1 LILIFFDK
9 PSLGLRPTE
18 IKNKFDSVSLSD
30 EMKFKNVVV
39 KSPVFKS
46 KTLINTLIFKKVIG
60 GR

>member
-1 LILIFFDK
+1 LILNFFDK
-9 PSLGLRPTE
+9 PSLWPTE
-18 IKNKFDSVSLSD
+18 IKNKFDPVSLSD

-39 KSPVFKS
+39 KSLVSKS